1 MDFKLKANANDDV
14 EVIMKAGEDYVRT
27 SMPVSK
33 ATAIIS
39 AHGFEVSD
47 QFKDFPILSDG
58 KFFEGTVG
66 KAKSEP
72 KAESKATDEPVK
84 AVKKTTAKK
93 KA

>member
-1 MDFKLKANANDDV
+1 MDFKLKANENDDV

-39 AHGFEVSD
+39 ANGFEVSD

-72 KAESKATDEPVK
+72 KAEKATDEPVK